1 MNSHD
6 LAGEFD
12 NALTVKYVM
21 TNLRMGTEI
30 IDALNLTVDAM
41 TNNYR
46 IRPNIKNDYQ
56 LMTTK

>member
-1 MNSHD
+1 MNSYD
-6 LAGEFD
+6 LACEFD

-21 TNLRMGTEI
+21 INFRMGTEI
-30 IDALNLTVDAM
+30 IDALNQTVDAM